1 MSQPTH
7 ALCACAVVARAPSV
21 PTRPSLAPQ
30 DDLLNLFYDEFVHKL
45 AGPIAGK
52 LQPGTAPV
60 NGDADAEQEA
70 RAACRFVAPLA
81 SPAPLLTARS
91 AEESTTKD

>member
-52 LQPGTAPV
+52 L
-60 NGDADAEQEA
+60 
-70 RAACRFVAPLA
+70 
-81 SPAPLLTARS
+81 
-91 AEESTTKD
+91 